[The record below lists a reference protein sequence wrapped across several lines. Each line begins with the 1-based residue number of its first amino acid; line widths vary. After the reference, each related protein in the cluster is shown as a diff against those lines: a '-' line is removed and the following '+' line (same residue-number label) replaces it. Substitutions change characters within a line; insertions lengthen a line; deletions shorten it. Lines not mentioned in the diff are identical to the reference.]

1 LTINQ
6 PSASTTTQTACNTY
20 SWNGQTYTQSG
31 TYVFN
36 TTTVAGCDSTA
47 TLVLT
52 INSSTSS
59 SSTQTAC
66 DSYTW
71 NGQTYTQS
79 GTYTY
84 TTTNSV
90 GCDSVATLVL
100 TLNASSSSN
109 SAQTACGSYTWN
121 GQTYTQ
127 SGTYTYTTPN
137 AVGCDS
143 TATLV
148 LTINAIPTATATDNG
163 DGTATASSGSSYQ
176 WIDCATNTA
185 ITGATQQTFA
195 PDVTGQYSVV
205 VTNAS
210 GCSDT
215 SSCITVNAANMDE
228 LSNLS
233 IQVNP
238 NPSTG
243 LFNLTVNSTANGVIT
258 ITDATGRIVG
268 TQIITGA
275 SSVIDLTNSVTGIY
289 YFNVQIGESE
299 KVVRVIK
306 N

>member
-1 LTINQ
+1 
-6 PSASTTTQTACNTY
+6 
-20 SWNGQTYTQSG
+20 
-31 TYVFN
+31 
-36 TTTVAGCDSTA
+36 
-47 TLVLT
+47 
-52 INSSTSS
+52 
-59 SSTQTAC
+59 
-66 DSYTW
+66 
-71 NGQTYTQS
+71 
-79 GTYTY
+79 
-84 TTTNSV
+84 V

-100 TLNASSSSN
+100 TINNSSTSN
-109 SAQTACGSYTWN
+109 TAQSACGSYTWN

-127 SGTYTYTTPN
+127 SGTYTYTTTN

-148 LTINAIPTATATDNG
+148 LTINAIPTATASDNG
-163 DGTATASSGSSYQ
+163 DGTATASAGSSYQ

-185 ITGATQQTFA
+185 ISGATQQTFA

-215 SSCITVNAANMDE
+215 SSCITVNAANINE
-228 LSNLS
+228 LSNLY

-243 LFNLTVNSTANGVIT
+243 LFNLTANSAVNGLIT
-258 ITDATGRIVG
+258 ITDATGRIIGKQTINGV
-268 TQIITGA
+268 

-289 YFNVQIGESE
+289 YFTIHVGESE